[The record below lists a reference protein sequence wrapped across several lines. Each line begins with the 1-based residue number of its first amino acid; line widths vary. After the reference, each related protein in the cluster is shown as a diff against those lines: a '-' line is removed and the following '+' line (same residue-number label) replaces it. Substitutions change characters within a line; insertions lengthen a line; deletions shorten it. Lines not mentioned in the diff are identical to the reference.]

1 MRRRRVVFNPLLR
14 ECQVFFSIDLATT
27 SRVFL
32 AVVMLQVLLLLERFV
47 LTITNRSS
55 LRLSLSIAVLS
66 Y

>member
-14 ECQVFFSIDLATT
+14 ECQLFSSIDLATT

-55 LRLSLSIAVLS
+55 LSIAVL
-66 Y
+66 